1 MQPIRESMS
10 ITARLNATLDNMNEL
25 MSIIQG
31 MDVRLANIEADVSTI
46 SDRISDIEL
55 SYGTGYGVE
64 EYERGV

>member
-1 MQPIRESMS
+1 MS